1 MTNTELYG
9 KEPKLS
15 TKIQHHRLRLAGHS
29 YRSTKE
35 PVSQLITW
43 SPKHGRRNRGR
54 QRLSYTDVVA
64 RDIGVLPADLPNLM
78 RDRQGW
84 ASLNMIPIYV
94 D

>member
-1 MTNTELYG
+1 MYLLTVQ
-9 KEPKLS
+9 S
-15 TKIQHHRLRLAGHS
+15 HSLRLAGHS

-64 RDIGVLPADLPNLM
+64 RDIGVLPADFPNLM

-84 ASLNMIPIYV
+84 ESLNMIPTPV